1 MLVKNGLP
9 RVINEIKN
17 KQFRERERV
26 LKVDTIIR
34 EEIRRIEIFSLHKSA
49 LTVKLQF

>member
-1 MLVKNGLP
+1 LLLVGKSLLLMLVKNGLP

-34 EEIRRIEIFSLHKSA
+34 EEIR
-49 LTVKLQF
+49 